1 MNKLLAGALVSL
13 MLAACGDDATNGP
26 GGSGAGGAGAGGRAG
41 AGGGSAGVG
50 GAGSGGVGAGGAGA
64 GGAGFGGAGAGGAGA
79 GGAGAGGA
87 GGAGAGGAGSGGA
100 AGSGM
105 APSPLSY
112 AAEVSQAQL
121 TTSIADLV
129 AFRSRYTYSTGD
141 EAARDYLVGRLQAYG
156 LTAELDPFSV
166 GTTMAANV
174 IAKKAGTTD
183 PGVIFIFSAH
193 YDSTSGAA
201 MTDAP
206 GADDNASGV
215 AAVLEAARILAPHS
229 FRYSLW
235 FVFTAAEEQGSKGSA
250 HLAQTLMAS
259 RMDVRGVIAPDMIA
273 YWPLGDRDAFDI
285 LGDNGS
291 VALVD
296 RMAGIADQL
305 GVAHKKWIRH
315 DYCEGDDH
323 TMFQNAGIPAITPMD
338 CVEAHNIPSS
348 GEHTPHYHMSE
359 DRPDTL
365 HMPFTTKVAS
375 VIVATF
381 ADLGVPL

>member
-1 MNKLLAGALVSL
+1 MAACYRRRMNKLLVGVLVSL
-13 MLAACGDDATNGP
+13 MLVACGDDA
-26 GGSGAGGAGAGGRAG
+26 GSGGGGAGAGGRAG
-41 AGGGSAGVG
+41 AGGAG
-50 GAGSGGVGAGGAGA
+50 ASGGGGAGA
-64 GGAGFGGAGAGGAGA
+64 SGAGAGAGGAGA
-79 GGAGAGGA
+79 GT
-87 GGAGAGGAGSGGA
+87 GGAGAGGAGTGGAGTGGAGAGGA

-105 APSPLSY
+105 APSPLSF

-129 AFRSRYTYSTGD
+129 AFRSRYTYGTGD
-141 EAARDYLVGRLQAYG
+141 EAARDYLVGRLAAYG
-156 LTAELDPFSV
+156 LTAELDPFTV
-166 GTTMAANV
+166 GTDTAENV
-174 IAKKAGTTD
+174 IAKKPGTTE
-183 PGVIFIFSAH
+183 PGVVFIFSAH
-193 YDSTSGAA
+193 YDSTSGSP

-215 AAVLEAARILAPHS
+215 AAVLEAARVLAPHS

-250 HLAQTLMAS
+250 HLAQTLMANHV
-259 RMDVRGVIAPDMIA
+259 DVRGVIAPDMIA
-273 YWPLGDRDAFDI
+273 YWPLGDRDSFDI
-285 LGDNGS
+285 LGDPAS
-291 VALVD
+291 TALVD

-323 TMFQNAGIPAITPMD
+323 TMFQNAGFPAITPMD

-348 GEHTPHYHMSE
+348 GENTPHYHMPE
-359 DRPDTL
+359 DRPETL